1 MIKIEFPAENKLLAG
16 AIGRALSEYASGG
29 VRKVER
35 CTVEEAV
42 SLATDVPA
50 HMLTNEEGSDAGE
63 TGNDPT
69 RNAEAV
75 TGQASSTGTSAG
87 ATASANTETR
97 VDTNG
102 VPFSDEFCGEAK
114 VPFYASGPHKGQ
126 WKKRKG
132 VSEEDYNSWYANA
145 LTAAGNNPAATKED
159 TPLDTAGAFGNNQN
173 AATDQVKAAAPKDC
187 GEFMGWVSGQQAA
200 GLLNQIDIT
209 DAYATLN
216 LQVTDLFPPN
226 DAATISRN
234 VANLYAVLGGLE

>member
-16 AIGRALSEYASGG
+16 AIGRALSEYASGE
-29 VRKVER
+29 VQKVER

-42 SLATDVPA
+42 SMATDVPA
-50 HMLTNEEGSDAGE
+50 HMLTNEEGSDAV
-63 TGNDPT
+63 GNTSRHDAGGRSSVSTTAHEDQHKPDP
-69 RNAEAV
+69 NA
-75 TGQASSTGTSAG
+75 
-87 ATASANTETR
+87 R